1 MNLERSKDLVAKRKD
16 SLHDGLPV
24 EFPLKDSLKLLV
36 IKDRRRKPDL
46 RKSEHD
52 YLNLKAIPSKK
63 GRTYRNGLIAIS
75 LIAAIDIVF
84 VLLVYAMIVVIQ
96 R

>member
-16 SLHDGLPV
+16 SLRDGLPV

-36 IKDRRRKPDL
+36 IKDRRRTSDL
-46 RKSEHD
+46 RKSEYYD
-52 YLNLKAIPSKK
+52 LAMKAIPTKK
-63 GRTYRNGLIAIS
+63 GRTYIKGLNAIS
-75 LIAAIDIVF
+75 LIAAVDIVF
-84 VLLVYAMIVVIQ
+84 VLLVYALIVVVQ